1 MARQKWLVDGEKVI
15 DIHVVRKL
23 KVGLVSGQVDIVGH
37 DEPGARVEIHSVR
50 GKPIRVSIEGDTLE
64 VDHPQLNWENF
75 IDVFKYFRGY
85 AHADVSILVP
95 RDVELKLGVVSA
107 SALVSGLKKGA
118 KISTVSGEVVVDSSA
133 GDLELNAVSG
143 ELSVRDHVGD
153 VTVRTVSGD
162 ITVTGDIGKFGG
174 DTVSGNV
181 ALDLAGTPDRVRAN
195 TVSGNVTA
203 RLAAGV
209 PAEYRINTVGGRIQ
223 LDDSEITGVLGGYQG
238 KYGELDGNWLE
249 FKANTV
255 GGDISVLHAAAH
267 DKVRF
272 G

>member
-1 MARQKWLVDGEKVI
+1 M
-15 DIHVVRKL
+15 VRKL

-133 GDLELNAVSG
+133 GDLELNAASTREKV
-143 ELSVRDHVGD
+143 
-153 VTVRTVSGD
+153 
-162 ITVTGDIGKFGG
+162 
-174 DTVSGNV
+174 
-181 ALDLAGTPDRVRAN
+181 
-195 TVSGNVTA
+195 
-203 RLAAGV
+203 
-209 PAEYRINTVGGRIQ
+209 
-223 LDDSEITGVLGGYQG
+223 
-238 KYGELDGNWLE
+238 
-249 FKANTV
+249 
-255 GGDISVLHAAAH
+255 HAAAS
-267 DKVRF
+267 KASCVPNLVSGPFEYSRCMRF
-272 G
+272 VAKSLTAMSHPHLLSARESHRPTATQCHHFPTLRCCWRENRGRRKSGNTR